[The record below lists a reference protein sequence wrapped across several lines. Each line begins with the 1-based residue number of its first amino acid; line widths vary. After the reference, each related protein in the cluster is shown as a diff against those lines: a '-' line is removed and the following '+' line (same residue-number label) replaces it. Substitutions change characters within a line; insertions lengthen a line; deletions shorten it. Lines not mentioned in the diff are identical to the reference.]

1 MDIKEW
7 FTVTTLIFSFFLLLI
22 NGFMLIYNLIVKA
35 KEPTSNLSTRVTNLE
50 NYTDMRFKEYDVYF
64 KRDLT
69 RIQNLEQGTI
79 ITLESL
85 QALLKHSI
93 DGNEIDRLQKAD
105 ENLSNYLI
113 ARGVGK
119 E

>member
-35 KEPTSNLSTRVTNLE
+35 KEPTNNVNTRVDNLE
-50 NYTDMRFKEYDVYF
+50 RLIDAKFKDYDTYF
-64 KRDLT
+64 NRDLQ
-69 RIQNLEQGTI
+69 RIEALEAGTI

-93 DGNEIDRLQKAD
+93 DGNEIDALKDA
-105 ENLSNYLI
+105 EANLSSYLI
-113 ARGVGK
+113 KRGFQK
-119 E
+119 